1 MENAANGRWGESAK
15 GRVDLVDG
23 VDLVHLVDVFRDYSF
38 RAKDAVAGDGS
49 DYISGF
55 NIG

>member
-1 MENAANGRWGESAK
+1 MEDAANGRWGESAK

-38 RAKDAVAGDGS
+38 RAKWWAVMS
-49 DYISGF
+49 IL
-55 NIG
+55 